1 MIVYRAFGIMNIKNG
16 RRVNGK
22 NRKMAGSH
30 GLAIILGIPQF
41 VSDKIIL
48 KLLLELFGLKYHS

>member
-1 MIVYRAFGIMNIKNG
+1 MNIKNG

-22 NRKMAGSH
+22 NRNMAGTH
-30 GLAIILGIPQF
+30 DLAIILGIPQF

-48 KLLLELFGLKYHS
+48 KLLFELFGLK